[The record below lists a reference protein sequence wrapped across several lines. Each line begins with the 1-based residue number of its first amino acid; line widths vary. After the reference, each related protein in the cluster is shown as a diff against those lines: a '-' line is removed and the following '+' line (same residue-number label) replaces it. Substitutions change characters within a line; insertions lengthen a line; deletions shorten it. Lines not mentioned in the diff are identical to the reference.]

1 MNHGFGLEKPG
12 LLAVRHP
19 VAVFLILGTLLL
31 GALSTVPSLNFD
43 EDINRVFLS
52 KNESSKNYRTFIK
65 SIGGMFTDFAVFV
78 EADQPLNAEDY
89 TRLRDLALE
98 LELLDNVDAVLS
110 PFAARF
116 PKTDAEHPGEA
127 VIPADI
133 DVDVIE
139 TRLKKLQS
147 TSTFMRPLISDNRM
161 SALLIV
167 SAGTGLPSEAAREI
181 YDQIQQ
187 TSASIL
193 GDRLRFTVSGED
205 AITIAIVEGLKSDL
219 LRLNI
224 LGSLLVFLLSLFIF
238 RDFITALVAVVPA
251 VLGVLA
257 SLSVFTILGYPITVV
272 SNVLPVLVLVLGIA
286 DSLHLVQHLR
296 HQPAH
301 EPIEQSLERTL
312 KDIGPACA
320 LTALTT
326 SIAFLAIAISDN
338 DQLFEFAVIGAI
350 SVVLSFFVVTSSFAL
365 LGKFVK
371 RTGPRQAEGV
381 ARWNILRPVSK
392 VVSVHPTRIIAVSVL
407 LFIAGAFG
415 HSQTQTWFSY
425 ESNIPRNSELIS
437 ANERLFSEFGGTY
450 RLWSE
455 LKTNGGNS
463 LETEAGW
470 NRLVKVTEAIAEAA
484 PGYPTVSMASMARW
498 LGIPGRL
505 PTSEELTELPDNLQ
519 QQLVSPSDNVAR
531 VVTLVPEPMRNE
543 TSREIHDRIEQAA
556 LGAGADHLVG
566 LPNIMRHESINIIEQ
581 LGLGLLIAC
590 LSSTVLIAL
599 AFRWPAL
606 AIVLLGPNILPLIL
620 TASSLHFLSQGQL
633 TPTAVMAMTI
643 AFGIAVDDSIHFVNR
658 FRLER
663 DRGNT
668 VDEALNVTIQE
679 TGRVMALTTL
689 LLSLGLLITLTSVFG
704 PIQVFGQLLILTF
717 VIALLADL
725 LLLPALLKQ
734 KWVAS

>member
-12 LLAVRHP
+12 LFAVRRP
-19 VAVFLILGTLLL
+19 VAAFVILAGLLL
-31 GALSTVPSLNFD
+31 GAASTIPSLNFD

-52 KNESSKNYRTFIK
+52 KNESSQIYRTFIK
-65 SIGGMFTDFAVFV
+65 SVGGKFTDFAVLV
-78 EADQPLNAEDY
+78 EADQPLNADDY
-89 TRLRDLALE
+89 ARLRDLALD
-98 LELLDNVDAVLS
+98 LELLDRIDAVLS

-116 PKTDAEHPGEA
+116 PKTHAEHPGET

-133 DVDVIE
+133 NVDIIE

-147 TSTFMRPLISDNRM
+147 TATFMRPLIAKDRK

-167 SAGTGLPSEAAREI
+167 SAETGLSSAEAREI
-181 YDQIQQ
+181 YDQIRQ

-193 GDRLRFTVSGED
+193 GDRLRVAVSGED
-205 AITIAIVEGLKSDL
+205 AITITIVEGLKSDL
-219 LRLNI
+219 LRLNV
-224 LGSLLVFLLSLFIF
+224 LGSLLVFLLSLVIF
-238 RDFITALVAVVPA
+238 RNFITALVAVVPA

-257 SLSVFTILGYPITVV
+257 GLSVFTTLGYPITVV

-301 EPIEQSLERTL
+301 EPIQESLARTL

-350 SVVLSFFVVTSSFAL
+350 SVVLSFFVVTTTFAL

-371 RTGPRQAEGV
+371 RTGPRQAEAV
-381 ARWNILRPVSK
+381 ARHDFLAPVSK
-392 VVSVHPTRIIAVSVL
+392 TVASHATRIIALSVV

-415 HSQTQTWFSY
+415 YSQTQSWFSY

-450 RLWSE
+450 RLWTE
-455 LKTNGGNS
+455 LKTDGANA
-463 LETEAGW
+463 LDTEAGW
-470 NRLVKVTEAIAEAA
+470 NRLVKVTDAVAEAA
-484 PGYPTVSMASMARW
+484 PGYQTVSMVSMARW
-498 LGIPGRL
+498 LGTPGRL
-505 PTSEELTELPDNLQ
+505 PTSEELAELPDSLKE
-519 QQLVSPSDNVAR
+519 QLVSGTGDVAR
-531 VVTLVPEPMRNE
+531 IVTLVPEPMRSE
-543 TSREIHDRIEQAA
+543 VSRATHDRIEQAA
-556 LGAGADHLVG
+556 TRAGADHLVG
-566 LPNIMRHESINIIEQ
+566 LPNIMRHESISIIEQ

-599 AFRWPAL
+599 AFRWPGL
-606 AIVLLGPNILPLIL
+606 IVVLLGPNILPLTL
-620 TASSLHFLSQGQL
+620 TATSLHFVGQGQL
-633 TPTAVMAMTI
+633 TPTAVMALTI

-663 DRGNT
+663 DRGSS
-668 VDEALNVTIQE
+668 VDEALNVTIRE

>member
-19 VAVFLILGTLLL
+19 VAAFLLLAVLLL
-31 GALSTVPSLNFD
+31 GAASTIPNLNFD

-52 KNESSKNYRTFIK
+52 DNESSENYRTFIK
-65 SIGGMFTDFAVFV
+65 DIGGKFTDFAVFV

-116 PKTDAEHPGEA
+116 PKTDTDHPGEA

-133 DVDVIE
+133 NVDVIE
-139 TRLKKLQS
+139 TRLKKLRS
-147 TSTFMRPLISDNRM
+147 TATFMRPLISDNRR

-167 SAGTGLPSEAAREI
+167 SAETGLPSTTAREI
-181 YDQIQQ
+181 YNQIQE
-187 TSASIL
+187 TSAPIL
-193 GDRLRFTVSGED
+193 GSRLRFTVSGED

-224 LGSLLVFLLSLFIF
+224 LGSLMVFLLALVIF
-238 RDFITALVAVVPA
+238 RDLITALVAVVPA

-257 SLSVFTILGYPITVV
+257 SLSVFTALGYPITVV

-296 HQPAH
+296 HQSGH
-301 EPIEQSLERTL
+301 EPIQESLERTL
-312 KDIGPACA
+312 RDIGPACA

-350 SVVLSFFVVTSSFAL
+350 SVILSFFVVTTSFAL

-371 RTGPRQAEGV
+371 RSGPRQDNGV
-381 ARWNILRPVSK
+381 TRWNVLIPVSTT
-392 VVSVHPTRIIAVSVL
+392 VSTQAGRIIALSVV
-407 LFIAGAFG
+407 LFFAGAFG
-415 HSQTQTWFSY
+415 YSQTQTWFSY
-425 ESNIPRNSELIS
+425 ESNIPRDSGLNS

-455 LKTNGGNS
+455 LETNGENS
-463 LETEAGW
+463 LGTEAGW
-470 NRLVKVTEAIAEAA
+470 NRLVRVTEAIEKAA
-484 PGYPTVSMASMARW
+484 PDYPTVSMVSMARW
-498 LGIPGRL
+498 LGIPNRL
-505 PTSEELTELPDNLQ
+505 PTSKELTELPDNLKE
-519 QQLVSPSDNVAR
+519 QLVSDSAGMAR
-531 VVTLVPEPMRNE
+531 IVTLVPEPMRNQA
-543 TSREIHDRIEQAA
+543 SREVHDRIEQAA
-556 LGAGADHLVG
+556 LEAGADHMVG
-566 LPNIMRHESINIIEQ
+566 LPSIMRHESISIIEQ

-590 LSSTVLIAL
+590 LSSTFLIAV
-599 AFRWPAL
+599 AFRWPGL
-606 AIVLLGPNILPLIL
+606 IIVLLGPNILPLIL

-663 DRGNT
+663 NRGNS
-668 VDEALNVTIQE
+668 VDEALDVTIQE